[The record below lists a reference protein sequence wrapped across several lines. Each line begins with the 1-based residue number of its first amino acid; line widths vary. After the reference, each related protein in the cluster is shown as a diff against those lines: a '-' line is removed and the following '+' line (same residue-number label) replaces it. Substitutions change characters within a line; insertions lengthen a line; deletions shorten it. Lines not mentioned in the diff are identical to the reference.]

1 MATIQTLAADMNVK
15 PADVAAFLKCLSVWM
30 AKGYS
35 LEAAIDKHMAQM
47 VRLASKSDR
56 LPKSLVVDAFFPA

>member
-15 PADVAAFLKCLSVWM
+15 PADVAAFLKCLGVWM

-35 LEAAIDKHMAQM
+35 MEEAIEKHMAQM
-47 VRLASKSDR
+47 VRLASKSDQF
-56 LPKSLVVDAFFPA
+56 PKSLAVEAFFPA